1 MGEVWNL
8 LTVSPQGFKGGTIWG
23 VIQTI
28 HGTLQATGLALLV
41 LFFAAGAVKTCG
53 TYVEF
58 KRPEQALKIFVR
70 FAIAKGLVTY
80 GMELMLALLEIAQ
93 GMLAIVMTAS
103 GSVMT
108 DNALPESIQAA
119 IEECSLL
126 PSLGILAVALIGM
139 LVITV
144 LSFMLVIT
152 VYGRI
157 FRIYLY
163 TAISPIPLS
172 AFAGEPTQPIGVS
185 FLKSY
190 ASVCLEGV
198 VIALC
203 CVIYTAYA
211 VSRPDVSAD
220 ASAAMQVLTYIGE
233 LTFNMLVL
241 VGLIRGAS
249 QVTREMMGL

>member
-1 MGEVWNL
+1 
-8 LTVSPQGFKGGTIWG
+8 
-23 VIQTI
+23 
-28 HGTLQATGLALLV
+28 
-41 LFFAAGAVKTCG
+41 
-53 TYVEF
+53 
-58 KRPEQALKIFVR
+58 
-70 FAIAKGLVTY
+70 
-80 GMELMLALLEIAQ
+80 
-93 GMLAIVMTAS
+93 
-103 GSVMT
+103 
-108 DNALPESIQAA
+108 
-119 IEECSLL
+119 
-126 PSLGILAVALIGM
+126 M

-157 FRIYLY
+157 FRVYLY
-163 TAISPIPLS
+163 TAISPVPLS
-172 AFAGEPTQPIGVS
+172 AFAGEPTQQIGVS

-203 CVIYTAYA
+203 CVIYSAYA
-211 VSRPDVSAD
+211 AARPDVNAD

-241 VGLIRGAS
+241 VGLIKGAS